1 MTNYAYAVGKIRAL
15 EAKMLGAERLNRL
28 VNLPTLDNLLSEI
41 SGSGYLVP
49 EKEDSDF
56 AQWLKEETERLI
68 HLCNGLLPETKYP
81 FFYRLP
87 ADFSNFSLLARRETG
102 LPAKEEEFN
111 PWGIVR
117 LTDLDSIW
125 SGKVLSFLPELL
137 TRGLSEARKR
147 LANEGIAGFEFV
159 MGTAI
164 FNLLKEAAGESIL
177 LQRLVSFF
185 VDRTNIR
192 SFLAG
197 GKRFASGG
205 FISTETF
212 QKNRDAVLTTIEF
225 HYPKMKSYLKTGSF
239 QGDPERVALQDQ
251 EVIGASELE
260 EGFRDVQ
267 EKILEESRFISL
279 GPEPV
284 IAYYYR
290 KSRELA
296 NLRRL
301 LSLKI
306 RGC

>member
-1 MTNYAYAVGKIRAL
+1 MTNYAYAVGRIRAL
-15 EAKMLGAERLNRL
+15 EAKMLGPERLDRL
-28 VNLPTLDNLLSEI
+28 ANLPTLDNLLSEI
-41 SGSGYLVP
+41 GGSGYLVP
-49 EKEDSDF
+49 EKGDLDF
-56 AQWLKEETERLI
+56 TPWFEEETEKLI
-68 HLCNGLLPETKYP
+68 HLCNGLLSETKYP

-87 ADFSNFSLLARRETG
+87 ADFSNLSLRARKETG
-102 LPAKEEEFN
+102 LPAKEEGFN
-111 PWGIVR
+111 SWGIIR
-117 LTDLDSIW
+117 LPDLDSVW
-125 SGKVLSFLPELL
+125 SEKGLFLLPEFL
-137 TRGLSEARKR
+137 TKGLVEAKKR
-147 LANEGIAGFEFV
+147 LADEGIAGFEFV
-159 MGTAI
+159 LGTAV

-197 GKRFASGG
+197 GKRFIADGG
-205 FISTETF
+205 LISTEIF
-212 QKNRDAVLTTIEF
+212 RKNRDAALITIEF
-225 HYPKMKSYLKTGSF
+225 HYPRMKAYLKPGSS
-239 QGDPERVALQDQ
+239 QEDPKAA
-251 EVIGASELE
+251 GTFGLE

-290 KSRELA
+290 KSREFA
-296 NLRRL
+296 NLRRI